1 MMPAFTEQNLPGGH
15 HNDESQAVAK
25 QAKAIKLV
33 AGTKR
38 AFLRGLL
45 FFTANLNSRTS
56 IRGSGA
62 H

>member
-45 FFTANLNSRTS
+45 LL
-56 IRGSGA
+56 
-62 H
+62 HC